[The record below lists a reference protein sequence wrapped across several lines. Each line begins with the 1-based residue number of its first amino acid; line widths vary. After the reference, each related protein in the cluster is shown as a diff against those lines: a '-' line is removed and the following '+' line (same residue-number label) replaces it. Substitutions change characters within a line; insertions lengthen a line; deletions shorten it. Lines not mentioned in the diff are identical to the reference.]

1 MVTTQHEGAAPPFV
15 MHFSVRFTHTDP
27 ASYVF
32 FPRYF
37 EMLQA
42 VVEEWFNNALQQRY
56 ADLIIR
62 RRLGTPTASTQCTF
76 IKPSRLG
83 DEIAIAAKLEHIGN
97 SSFRLR
103 FMGSVDG
110 ERRLEAVST
119 LVMISLDDGASR
131 PIPADL
137 RARMEAYQAATSDA
151 AAGNG

>member
-1 MVTTQHEGAAPPFV
+1 MVTAQQNGTAPLFV
-15 MHFSVRFTHTDP
+15 LYSPVRFTHTDP

-42 VVEEWFNNALQQRY
+42 VVEEWFNHALQQRY

-76 IKPSRLG
+76 MKPSRLG
-83 DEIAIAAKLEHIGN
+83 DEVAIAAKLEHIGN

-103 FMGSVDG
+103 FFGSVGG

-119 LVMISLDDGASR
+119 LVMISLDDGSPR
-131 PIPADL
+131 PIPEDL
-137 RARMEAYQAATSDA
+137 RARMEAYKAATSDA
-151 AAGNG
+151 AE